1 MSADTRISRQ
11 AKYSILGTAI
21 FVGALFSVSFLN
33 EIKLVWQLI
42 ISWGYV
48 YILRRAE
55 AVYVS
60 LEASRASLMIF
71 ANVTVFVVIFF
82 IVLFW
87 ISPFTLPVRG
97 LTQIQNAF
105 AGLVRYTLAGRSL
118 HGPAIFVKEGEPRV
132 EENELNS
139 FKAGVALVDLYSA
152 IVLEQQTG
160 SIDAL
165 RQEVHFEAESE
176 DAETQSPR
184 KLGVWKQVATKL
196 GIAGN
201 DVNVTIVKAFGPGV
215 VFTKS
220 GEKIVGW
227 VDLRKQSRA
236 VQGVKACTRD
246 GIEVTTNVN
255 VTFTLG
261 QAEDVLQVTRTDE
274 GWRALQLSGPS
285 VSNQVVKFQP
295 VEFISDQD
303 AKELEHAYAEN
314 EFEWNDIDTRV
325 SKTGAASQFIF
336 DKERVFSAVY
346 SRARNVSDEF
356 RLIDWTE
363 LPGHV
368 AADIFRDLLVHE
380 NYDDLYKPDD
390 PNDFPLGEFK
400 KKFGK
405 VVTNL
410 GVLGYQ
416 VVMLKDETPIKDAQD
431 VNEVDLKFSRPMK
444 FKGAAVLRDRGIKIL
459 GAGFGDLV
467 PVNEDVRAQLL
478 ENWRAHWQQE
488 AQKTLASHELHAMR
502 IHNHE
507 RSRTQQDMIY
517 SLSRIFQENHYTEE
531 ALALRLY
538 QALESAAVNPATQ
551 RLLPADTVQM
561 LSNLRHWLLPEN
573 KKTDESNPIIG
584 EEGAP

>member
-1 MSADTRISRQ
+1 
-11 AKYSILGTAI
+11 
-21 FVGALFSVSFLN
+21 
-33 EIKLVWQLI
+33 
-42 ISWGYV
+42 
-48 YILRRAE
+48 
-55 AVYVS
+55 
-60 LEASRASLMIF
+60 
-71 ANVTVFVVIFF
+71 
-82 IVLFW
+82 
-87 ISPFTLPVRG
+87 
-97 LTQIQNAF
+97 
-105 AGLVRYTLAGRSL
+105 
-118 HGPAIFVKEGEPRV
+118 
-132 EENELNS
+132 
-139 FKAGVALVDLYSA
+139 
-152 IVLEQQTG
+152 
-160 SIDAL
+160 
-165 RQEVHFEAESE
+165 
-176 DAETQSPR
+176 
-184 KLGVWKQVATKL
+184 
-196 GIAGN
+196 
-201 DVNVTIVKAFGPGV
+201 
-215 VFTKS
+215 
-220 GEKIVGW
+220 
-227 VDLRKQSRA
+227 
-236 VQGVKACTRD
+236 
-246 GIEVTTNVN
+246 
-255 VTFTLG
+255 
-261 QAEDVLQVTRTDE
+261 
-274 GWRALQLSGPS
+274 
-285 VSNQVVKFQP
+285 
-295 VEFISDQD
+295 
-303 AKELEHAYAEN
+303 
-314 EFEWNDIDTRV
+314 
-325 SKTGAASQFIF
+325 
-336 DKERVFSAVY
+336 
-346 SRARNVSDEF
+346 
-356 RLIDWTE
+356 
-363 LPGHV
+363 
-368 AADIFRDLLVHE
+368 
-380 NYDDLYKPDD
+380 
-390 PNDFPLGEFK
+390 LGEFK